1 MPGRMSSNELC
12 RRMVFEP
19 VTQRLV
25 HARLPTTTCG
35 TESRQHI
42 GTVPHCH
49 LLLGR
54 ATVRP
59 TGLGSPHLDSALFQH
74 RTLPVGNPGAFSIP
88 LISNLLIPHCAP

>member
-74 RTLPVGNPGAFSIP
+74 RTLPVGNRGAWAIRVMA
-88 LISNLLIPHCAP
+88 NLGIRHGA